1 MKNIYWLSFFQDK
14 TKKKKNY
21 DGNLSQ
27 PYQRSD
33 YIDPPTSTP
42 IPPPHLL
49 FLARSSKAQKFSE
62 QLGFLIF

>member
-14 TKKKKNY
+14 TKKKKKNY

-33 YIDPPTSTP
+33 YIDPP
-42 IPPPHLL
+42 PPPQYPLPI
-49 FLARSSKAQKFSE
+49 SSF
-62 QLGFLIF
+62 